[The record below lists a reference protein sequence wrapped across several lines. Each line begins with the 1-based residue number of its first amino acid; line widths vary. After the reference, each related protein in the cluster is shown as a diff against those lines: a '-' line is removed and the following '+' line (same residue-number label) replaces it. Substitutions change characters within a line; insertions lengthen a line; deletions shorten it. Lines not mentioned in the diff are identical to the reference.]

1 MLSQLF
7 ILMALIF
14 CYSAVGYGQQCIE
27 SEDPLYTFTHSWTPS
42 VGEGNPASGSC
53 AQTNIH
59 VEAGQRLLAVQIK
72 RYFVA
77 DWNCPFS
84 ELGCS
89 GSYSFSLSIVGGV
102 FLASGSAAYPSGGA
116 SGSNCN
122 DFESSGTIWTECK
135 DIHIFNIAP
144 YTSSGSAT
152 ISYSATWTSGNF
164 FNPIGFQVDI
174 DPTFRFSITNTKNTF
189 VPMDRSDNSF
199 GACNGSAELGCTS
212 NHQVSI
218 GGLLLGEE
226 MKRKVTFELHY
237 YDGISGDRP
246 GVSSNKGSAE
256 ETTAH
261 DYIFPQGQT
270 GFDNPGSNAREITT
284 SEAVSSATVLVDSRD
299 YGGIGILQAKIE
311 HDGSW
316 IYAEVDPYDID
327 YQEVAVSNCA
337 STSKAGLFAQLPI
350 DRDCNW
356 IADTWEAFYL
366 TAPQSMDRYE
376 DMEATTQTPPAGYV
390 RGDGFGAYDEYRG
403 FHVVTADGATHIRT
417 NPKKLDT
424 FFNDDTGARGQFSK
438 AVRDLVGAILS
449 GPAQSGPIAFHE
461 VSGEQFQ
468 AVGSVSQ
475 PLNKNSEVGEVPLL
489 KGFVNILA
497 IGTSIDTH
505 CSNPKKMGG
514 TIGGKHGDAIRIC
527 LAKIETTV
535 PPSQKDALIAHTV
548 AHEYGHRLGLDHYLL
563 EVAYHGQVSQGI
575 VPTVPGDK
583 YAVGSAPFDDQL
595 FVKMNYWVAASSSPG
610 GSPIPTMLD
619 EIVWGMGGLY
629 GLAPVSGVANPSP
642 YSAPASAE
650 VGQVVHNWARAIAD
664 RSLDDPDPPPPPPEV
679 TVHTPIILLKYD
691 RYYLMSSR
699 FFAPAFDELLENHQF
714 APAGKFFSADDPGD
728 VAKMQPNR
736 VSQ

>member
-1 MLSQLF
+1 
-7 ILMALIF
+7 MALIF

-42 VGEGNPASGSC
+42 AGEGNPASGSC

-77 DWNCPFS
+77 EWNCLSS

-89 GSYSFSLSIVGGV
+89 GSYSFSLSILGGGV
-102 FLASGSAAYPSGGA
+102 LASGSAAYPSGGA

-122 DFESSGTIWTECK
+122 DFESAGTIWTECK
-135 DIHIFNIAP
+135 DTHIFNIAS
-144 YTSSGSAT
+144 YTSSGST
-152 ISYSATWTSGNF
+152 MISYSATWASGTF
-164 FNPIGFQVDI
+164 FNPIGFQVNI
-174 DPTFRFSITNTKNTF
+174 DPTFRFSLTNTKNSF
-189 VPMDRSDNSF
+189 VPKDRSDNSF
-199 GACNGSAELGCTS
+199 GACNGSAALGCTS

-218 GGLLLGEE
+218 GGLLLGDE
-226 MKRKVTFELHY
+226 MKRKVTFELHH
-237 YDGISGDRP
+237 YDGISGDRK

-261 DYIFPQGQT
+261 DYLFPQGQT

-337 STSKAGLFAQLPI
+337 SPSRAGLFAQLPI

-366 TAPQSMDRYE
+366 TAPQKMDRYE
-376 DMEATTQTPPAGYV
+376 DMEATTQIPPAGYV

-438 AVRDLVGAILS
+438 AVWDLVGALLS
-449 GPAQSGPIAFHE
+449 GPEQSGPIAFHE
-461 VSGEQFQ
+461 VSSEQFDK
-468 AVGSVSQ
+468 VGLVSLS
-475 PLNKNSEVGEVPLL
+475 LNKNSEAGQDASLR
-489 KGFVNILA
+489 GYVNIFA
-497 IGTSIDTH
+497 VGTAADAY
-505 CSNPKKMGG
+505 CNDVKKMGG
-514 TIGGKHGDAIRIC
+514 ALEGKGGTAIRIC
-527 LAKIETTV
+527 VAKINVSASTHAK
-535 PPSQKDALIAHTV
+535 SASSIIAHTV
-548 AHEYGHRLGLDHYLL
+548 AHEYGHRFGLQHYST
-563 EVAYHGQVSQGI
+563 EIACNGQVSQSN
-575 VPTVPGDK
+575 VPTLPANEYGI
-583 YAVGSAPFDDQL
+583 GLAPFTDQIFL
-595 FVKMNYWVAASSSPG
+595 KLNYWVAASSSPG

-619 EIVWGMGGLY
+619 ELVWGFGGLW
-629 GLAPVSGVANPSP
+629 GHSPQTGIANPNPYTSP
-642 YSAPASAE
+642 STTSI
-650 VGQVVHNWARAIAD
+650 GQVVFDWSRAVAF
-664 RSLDDPDPPPPPPEV
+664 RSIYNPELPPPSNAVGPC
-679 TVHTPIILLKYD
+679 TPVQIIKYD
-691 RYYLMSSR
+691 RFYLMTELY
-699 FFAPAFDELLENHQF
+699 FGPAFIDSLNDYKF
-714 APAGKFFSADDPGD
+714 APAGVFFGANDPGD
-728 VAKMQPNR
+728 IAKMQPNR
-736 VSQ
+736 SIQ